1 MSYAVDKTL
10 TFRTRGEVLTQ
21 LERRARQLR
30 VPKTVL
36 AERYV
41 EEGLTMEAFPGI
53 VFRDGPAGRR
63 PGLLGGPDVWEVAEV
78 FLAEERDPE
87 ATAERLGIRPGVLE
101 AAIRYYA
108 ANATNV
114 DAWIERNR
122 ELMMEAA
129 EQVSRQQKLLDG

>member
-1 MSYAVDKTL
+1 LDRTL
-10 TFRTRGEVLTQ
+10 TFRARAEVLAQ

-63 PGLLGGPDVWEVAEV
+63 PGLVGGPDVWEVVEMFVAEG
-78 FLAEERDPE
+78 RDPE

-108 ANATNV
+108 SNPADV
-114 DAWIERNR
+114 DSWIERNR
-122 ELMMEAA
+122 ELMKGA
-129 EQVSRQQKLLDG
+129 EEQFAREQQLLHG

>member
-1 MSYAVDKTL
+1 LGRTL

-41 EEGLTMEAFPGI
+41 EEGLTMEEFPGI

-63 PGLLGGPDVWEVAEV
+63 PGLVGGPDVWEVVEMFV
-78 FLAEERDPE
+78 AEERDPE
-87 ATAERLGIRPGVLE
+87 ATTERLGIRPGVLE

-108 ANATNV
+108 ANPTDV

-122 ELMMEAA
+122 ELMKEAEEHFA
-129 EQVSRQQKLLDG
+129 RQQKLLDG

>member
-1 MSYAVDKTL
+1 MTQTL
-10 TFRTRGEVLTQ
+10 TFRTRGEVLAL

-63 PGLLGGPDVWEVAEV
+63 PGLLGGPDVWEVVEI
-78 FLAEERDPE
+78 FLAEDRDLE
-87 ATAERLGIRPGVLE
+87 ATTERLSVRPGVLDT
-101 AAIRYYA
+101 AIRYYA
-108 ANATNV
+108 ANPTEV
-114 DAWIERNR
+114 DGWIERNR
-122 ELMMEAA
+122 ELMRDA
-129 EQVSRQQKLLDG
+129 EEHFARQQQILHG